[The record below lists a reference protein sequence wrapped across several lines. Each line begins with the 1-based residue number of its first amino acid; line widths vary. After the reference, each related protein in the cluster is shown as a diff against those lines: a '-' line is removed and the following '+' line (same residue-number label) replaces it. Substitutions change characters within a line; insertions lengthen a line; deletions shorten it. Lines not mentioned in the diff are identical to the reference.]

1 MSASR
6 EKEDGGSDHEQK
18 LLRLLDL
25 QVPLHTF
32 PEHGRF

>member
-6 EKEDGGSDHEQK
+6 EKEDGGSDHERK

-25 QVPLHTF
+25 QVAFRKPSG
-32 PEHGRF
+32 GRSR